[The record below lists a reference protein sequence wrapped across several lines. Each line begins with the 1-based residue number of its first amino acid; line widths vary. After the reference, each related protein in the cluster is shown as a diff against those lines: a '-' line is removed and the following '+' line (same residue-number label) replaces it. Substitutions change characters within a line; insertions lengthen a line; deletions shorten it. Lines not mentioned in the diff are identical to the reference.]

1 MVQLSIF
8 DVGEET
14 VKQPKQVIEKVS
26 KVIEPIYEVGNRVR
40 IRTAK
45 ELESPDIETVAYLTE
60 YKFGGKVG
68 TIKRVQVGTERVSYE
83 VETSLGNACVTEE
96 EIAFI
101 S

>member
-8 DVGEET
+8 DAAEET
-14 VKQPKQVIEKVS
+14 VKQPKQ
-26 KVIEPIYEVGNRVR
+26 VIEPIYEVGNRVR

-45 ELESPDIETVAYLTE
+45 ELESPDVETVAYLTD

-68 TIKRVQVGTERVSYE
+68 TIKRIQVGTVRVSYE

>member
-8 DVGEET
+8 DVAEET
-14 VKQPKQVIEKVS
+14 IKQPKQG
-26 KVIEPIYEVGNRVR
+26 IEPIYEVGNRVR

-45 ELESPDIETVAYLTE
+45 ELESPDVETVAYLTD

-68 TIKRVQVGTERVSYE
+68 AITLIQVGAARVSYE
-83 VETSLGNACVTEE
+83 VETSLGKAYVTEE
-96 EIAFI
+96 ELAFI

>member
-8 DVGEET
+8 DVAEET
-14 VKQPKQVIEKVS
+14 VKQPKQ
-26 KVIEPIYEVGNRVR
+26 VIEPIYEVGNRVR

-68 TIKRVQVGTERVSYE
+68 TIKRVQVGTERASYE